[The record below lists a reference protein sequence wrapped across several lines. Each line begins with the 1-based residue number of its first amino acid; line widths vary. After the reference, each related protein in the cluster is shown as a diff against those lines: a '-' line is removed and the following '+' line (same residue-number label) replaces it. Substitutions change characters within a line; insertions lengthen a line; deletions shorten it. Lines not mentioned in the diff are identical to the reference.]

1 MSLIQNHSVTG
12 IVHMSHAFCRSNYC
26 GGGFFLAREDHGGRF
41 DDSFLTTTFFLKRGS
56 ARTHQFH
63 FFFGQDQST
72 VAQRAKVTVAE
83 CFLMCCLQTCFPR
96 YCECDRSV
104 SWCLWTCFPRY
115 CECDRFPHY
124 ARIAKSA
131 HSSFI
136 GSRVY
141 ACATCTF
148 DRVTG
153 VFYMPL
159 L

>member
-41 DDSFLTTTFFLKRGS
+41 DDSFPTTTFFLKRGS

-83 CFLMCCLQTCFPR
+83 CFLMCCLR
-96 YCECDRSV
+96 
-104 SWCLWTCFPRY
+104 TCFPRY

-131 HSSFI
+131 HSSCI
-136 GSRVY
+136 CSRVY